1 MADINVEVGARDVGY
16 KRVIDDARRQI
27 RDTQQEATRVTK
39 TTNDEL
45 NTQAIRWGAVATAV
59 VGVGAAIRGMI
70 ALKEED
76 NRSTRQ
82 LQNAIA
88 GLNIDQAAY
97 LATAQ
102 ATIAA
107 LERKTNFS
115 DVEQRRSLA
124 LLIGITQDADAALK
138 LLPRA
143 LDTAALSGQGLT
155 EVVRG
160 LGRVAT
166 GQAQGLEALGLNF
179 KKTAEDAQVLETAV
193 ENVSRSAES
202 STTALG
208 ASTAASGIAIA
219 GTLGLL
225 NDAFKIT
232 AGPGGVGF
240 AVDFVKLYEQV
251 FGEDDVAVNAEKAGE
266 ATQKMAAA
274 SAEIAESTGLKELK
288 SDADAAGVSVDEL
301 ARILDERAGGAAAAA
316 KTDFERLQTEMAN
329 FAENLGGL
337 FEPSFQS
344 IASRLAVLVE
354 DTNRTLFPEQ
364 GESATDAALR
374 TQRMVTAPVQA
385 VEAVPTE
392 AFVGAAA
399 MGVPGGAQALGV
411 RAGQFLGDFVLPP
424 GMGSINAIQAVQAAR
439 RAQAQSQAVGLMA
452 GDAEF
457 FGAAPDDRSLGFAGL
472 PPGVLQGGGF
482 TGIADRGAE
491 NVTSGGSGTGAL
503 RSALDSRN
511 DILMEYQAQL
521 AEDSMK
527 VTEIVAK
534 TPDAMGKALAPLPG
548 KLLPAFSEGAKIAEQ
563 FSNDVGGSVNWIAT
577 QLGAGPIVG
586 SYSSTLA
593 TAASVA
599 SGIVGIG
606 HTVTDIFG
614 AQAVNS
620 ALDSIGAFAS
630 DIGSFIGGFFAEGVT
645 DFQGGVAVVGE
656 KGPELVTLPRGASVI
671 PHERSRAMVE
681 AAQAS
686 GTVPGFAGGM
696 GGGNEMV
703 SDIASVASLL
713 SMAGF
718 LVPGV
723 GLALNALNALGVFGS
738 EEAWHEQ
745 FSSADD
751 MVDTV
756 FSQRGVT
763 PPNVRQ
769 LNPNADQALFDA
781 ERDSVVS
788 FFDAI
793 LDFHGGGVPMK
804 EGLGR
809 LHPGDV
815 VATEPMLRQTIR
827 EEVGL
832 ASRAG
837 TMSPRYFGPVTV
849 VNGTQSLLSAQER
862 AFSSVVS

>member
-76 NRSTRQ
+76 TRSTRQ

-102 ATIAA
+102 ETIAA

-138 LLPRA
+138 LLPGA
-143 LDTAALSGQGLT
+143 LDSAALSGQGLT

-160 LGRVAT
+160 LGRVVT

-179 KKTAEDAQVLETAV
+179 KKSGEEARAAKSDIQDLTDTTKESTA
-193 ENVSRSAES
+193 
-202 STTALG
+202 ALG
-208 ASTAASGIAIA
+208 ASATAAGLSIA
-219 GTLGLL
+219 GTIGFLG
-225 NDAFKIT
+225 DAFKIS
-232 AGPGGVGF
+232 AGPGGLGI
-240 AVDFVKLYEQV
+240 AINFVELYREN
-251 FGEDDVAVNAEKAGE
+251 FGDSATKDNVVAVADSFANIS
-266 ATQKMAAA
+266 A
-274 SAEIAESTGLKELK
+274 SSDKIKESTGLKELK
-288 SDADAAGVSVDEL
+288 SDADEAAMSADEL
-301 ARILDERAGGAAAAA
+301 ARILEERAGGAAAAA
-316 KTDFERLQTEMAN
+316 KSDFQLLGTEFGN

-337 FEPSFQS
+337 FEPSFNS
-344 IASRLAVLVE
+344 ISARLAELVRQTNAELFEGERGPITDFLSGANTEVRPDGSIVTLEDRAAEAASSFGARAGSRLAPFGVPRSPMELA
-354 DTNRTLFPEQ
+354 RIL
-364 GESATDAALR
+364 GR
-374 TQRMVTAPVQA
+374 QA
-385 VEAVPTE
+385 VPEEPTMGNMGILSPGSMIPRFDPNNL
-392 AFVGAAA
+392 FV
-399 MGVPGGAQALGV
+399 VPGT
-411 RAGQFLGDFVLPP
+411 
-424 GMGSINAIQAVQAAR
+424 
-439 RAQAQSQAVGLMA
+439 
-452 GDAEF
+452 
-457 FGAAPDDRSLGFAGL
+457 APDDRSLGFAGL

-491 NVTSGGSGTGAL
+491 NVTSGGAGTGAL
-503 RSALDSRN
+503 RSVLDSRN

-534 TPDAMGKALAPLPG
+534 TPDAMAAALAPLPG
-548 KLLPAFSEGAKIAEQ
+548 KLLPAFAEGSQIAEQ

-586 SYSSTLA
+586 SYTSALSAAGSLVSAGDFVAGLA
-593 TAASVA
+593 GFGEEFVSE
-599 SGIVGIG
+599 GIKE
-606 HTVTDIFG
+606 FG
-614 AQAVNS
+614 A
-620 ALDSIGAFAS
+620 
-630 DIGSFIGGFFAEGVT
+630 DIVDFIGGFFAEGVT

-703 SDIASVASLL
+703 ADIASVASLL
-713 SMAGF
+713 SLTGF

-723 GLALNALNALGVFGS
+723 GLALSALNALGVFGE

-745 FSSADD
+745 FSSAED

-769 LNPNADQALFDA
+769 LNPNTNQAMFDA